1 MSLAQG
7 TSLHCGKFV
16 LKDRNFW
23 PGNPTHRTTGRRCIL
38 RASRP
43 SAQKKGR
50 LAQGAGPQRL
60 GAGGE
65 GCFQGSDL
73 LRTQIGTA
81 LSGPVHPGDPVGRTG
96 ERTERPCCS
105 EGRVS
110 VVRSCTLGGTEAS
123 YGASPELSRS
133 LSFPAVHAIWIL
145 ETERR
150 NPLAGRAGWLWA

>member
-7 TSLHCGKFV
+7 TYSLHCGKFA
-16 LKDRNFW
+16 LNDRNFW
-23 PGNPTHRTTGRRCIL
+23 PGNPAHRTSGRRCIL

-43 SAQKKGR
+43 SAQKKGS

-60 GAGGE
+60 GGGS
-65 GCFQGSDL
+65 QGSDL

-105 EGRVS
+105 EGRVILSGS
-110 VVRSCTLGGTEAS
+110 VLHLGRNRGFLRSHPGTVKVTHFLP
-123 YGASPELSRS
+123 YMLFG
-133 LSFPAVHAIWIL
+133 F
-145 ETERR
+145 
-150 NPLAGRAGWLWA
+150 